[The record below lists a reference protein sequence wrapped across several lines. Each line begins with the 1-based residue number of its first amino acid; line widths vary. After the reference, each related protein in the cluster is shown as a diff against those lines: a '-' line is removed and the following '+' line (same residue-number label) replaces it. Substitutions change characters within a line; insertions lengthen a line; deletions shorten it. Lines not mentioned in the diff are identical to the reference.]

1 MAGLLVEIHKSY
13 PAAPDSAAFDLDVRF
28 EAGDDVTVLFGPSG
42 AGKTLTLESIA
53 GFVRPDEGRI
63 ELGGDLLFHS
73 GSGVCRAAR
82 TRGCGYVFQ
91 KDALFPH
98 MSLRRNLEFAAA
110 TLAANE
116 RGRRVQ
122 EVLEQFRLQ
131 GLAARRPHE
140 VSGGE
145 RQRGTIARALIGR
158 PRLLLLDEPARGL
171 DVGLRRE
178 LYATLRQVRAEY
190 RLGMVLVTHDR
201 EEAFELGDRMLVCQ
215 QGRIVQSGP
224 PREIYRHP
232 ASPEVARLLGRSNV
246 FEGEVVCSDA
256 LRDVTRLSAGE
267 LEIATRYLPDA
278 ADGVGIAFA
287 VDAER
292 VLVEPCDPSSRNGLS
307 DKALR
312 LIRAVR
318 LHDQVRLDF
327 VGPLSVMVAEEL
339 FERSA
344 GVDRWTVEFPAESV
358 WVFPRRGQAIEPQS
372 TSGAADDLH

>member
-1 MAGLLVEIHKSY
+1 MARLLVEIRKSY
-13 PAAPDSAAFDLDVRF
+13 PAALDSAAFDLDVRF

-63 ELGGDLLFHS
+63 ELGGEVMFNS
-73 GSGVCRAAR
+73 GNGVYRAAR

-110 TLAANE
+110 ALPANE

-178 LYATLRQVRAEY
+178 LYATLRQVRAAY
-190 RLGMVLVTHDR
+190 GLGMVLVTHDR

-232 ASPEVARLLGRSNV
+232 GSPEVARLLGRTNV
-246 FEGEVVCSDA
+246 FEGKVVYSDA
-256 LRDVTRLSAGE
+256 SRDVTRLSAGG
-267 LEIATRYLPDA
+267 LEIATGYLPDA
-278 ADGVGIAFA
+278 PGGAGIAFA

-292 VLVEPCDPSSRNGLS
+292 VLAQPCDPSTWNGSS
-307 DKALR
+307 DSALR
-312 LIRAVR
+312 LIRAVP

-327 VGPLSVMVAEEL
+327 AGPLSVMIAEEL
-339 FERSA
+339 FKRSA
-344 GVDRWTVEFPAESV
+344 GVDQWTVEFPAESI
-358 WVFPRRGQAIEPQS
+358 WVFPRAAHTI
-372 TSGAADDLH
+372 GAAD